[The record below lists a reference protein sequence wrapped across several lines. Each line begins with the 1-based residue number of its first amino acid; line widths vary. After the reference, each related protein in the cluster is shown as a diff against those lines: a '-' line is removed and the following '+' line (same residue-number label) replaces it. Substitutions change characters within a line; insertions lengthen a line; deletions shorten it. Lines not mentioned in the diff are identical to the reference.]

1 MQRVFRAKQAP
12 ASLGVLNAI
21 QRAGRHNKLG
31 ELVEAAR
38 LPLVALAAGAL
49 TLAAVVVALNFTARE
64 KLVGRR
70 IKRLYSAADPDFAR
84 AMGVLLGP
92 AIVDGNR
99 FDVLLNGDQIFPAM
113 LAAIRQARK
122 SITFESY
129 IYWSGTVGSKFA
141 EALAER
147 SRAGVK
153 VHVLLDWIGSNK
165 MDPAQLARME
175 QAGIE
180 IRRFHA
186 PHWYNLP
193 RVNNRTHRKVLVV
206 DGEIGF
212 TGGVG
217 IADQWTGDAQ
227 DPEHWRDTHFR
238 AEGPVVA
245 QMQAVFLDNWIKA
258 TGVVLHGADYFPEL
272 KPAGTGSAQMFSS
285 SRSGG
290 SESMQLM
297 YLLAITA
304 AQRSIHLSTAYFV
317 PDSLTLRTLADAVKR
332 GVKVQIITPGEH
344 TDAEI
349 VQHASRARWGA
360 LLEAGAEIYEYV
372 PTMYHCKVMIVD
384 ALLVSVGSTNFDN
397 RSFQLNDEA
406 NLNIYDAEFAARQVE
421 IFEDDLRQS
430 RRISLAEWRQRPRV
444 EKLLDRASSLFG
456 SQM

>member
-1 MQRVFRAKQAP
+1 MKT
-12 ASLGVLNAI
+12 S
-21 QRAGRHNKLG
+21 K
-31 ELVEAAR
+31 
-38 LPLVALAAGAL
+38 LPLVALATAGV
-49 TLAAVVVALNFTARE
+49 TLAAVVVAMNFSHRE
-64 KLVGRR
+64 KRIGRR

-92 AIVDGNR
+92 AIVGGNR
-99 FDVLLNGDQIFPAM
+99 FEVLLNGDRIFAAM
-113 LAAIRQARK
+113 LAAIRGAK
-122 SITFESY
+122 KTITFETY
-129 IYWSGTVGSKFA
+129 IYWSGAVGKHFA

-147 SRAGVK
+147 ARAGVK

-165 MDPAQLARME
+165 MEPAQLSAME

-180 IRRFHA
+180 VRRFH
-186 PHWYNLP
+186 PPRWYNLA
-193 RVNNRTHRKVLVV
+193 RMNNRTHRKVLVV
-206 DGEIGF
+206 DGELGF

-227 DPEHWRDTHFR
+227 DPNHWRDTHFR
-238 AEGPVVA
+238 VEGPVVA

-258 TGVVLHGADYFPEL
+258 TGVVLHGSDYFPALE
-272 KPAGTGSAQMFSS
+272 PSGTGSAQMFSS

-317 PDSLTLRTLADAVKR
+317 PDRLTLRTLADAVRR

-344 TDAEI
+344 TDAEN
-349 VQHASRARWGA
+349 VRRAARARWGT
-360 LLEAGAEIYEYV
+360 LLSAGAEIYEYV

-406 NLNIYDAEFAARQVE
+406 NLNIYDADFAARQIE
-421 IFEDDLRQS
+421 IFQDDLARS
-430 RRISLAEWRQRPRV
+430 RRTSLREWQQRPHA
-444 EKLLDRASSLFG
+444 EKLWEHAASVFG